1 MATRRQKLSF
11 AKKRLIGFW
20 NQFKRSKRGIVG
32 MAIIVFFCL
41 VAIFAP
47 YIAPYRPINPQMD
60 VGDYPINGPA
70 RGEQIASRL
79 SKPAWYT
86 YLPWIHRGQT
96 ELKERFY
103 NLIKYYPEVGQTLQT
118 FGSEGQKAASD
129 DSLILSSRV
138 TNITSVEALYFNGT
152 VQEMYPNGTAQRIY
166 PNGTTEKM
174 SPAEYFYVYSYRPRE
189 VRLKDYYENDTTF
202 VVDYYTGTDLVSNT
216 EVVEDHWFDSN
227 QSLNE
232 WNSGTWK
239 SNYPDLTSVSYN
251 TEEGFSYTASS
262 TANLGCMQISYQP
275 KNSISLEPV
284 EVTVSRQF
292 TYPYNQPPESFLIP
306 ISLKVEG
313 TPYANVSVLFSTF
326 RENETKVFLVASERI
341 NSTSQYT
348 NIELSSL
355 DPQIAQN
362 VGLDP
367 PQDRIFASPGKFN
380 FSIQVVFPPNTP
392 GKVYVD
398 DVNCLVYGNVFG
410 IMGTDNSLPYPG
422 DIFSLLVYGSRVSLV
437 VGILTAVLSTL
448 IGLFLGLASGYIGG
462 LLDEGIMRFADL
474 LLVLPTLP
482 LFIVLMEALR
492 TTGVAVSMWN
502 IIIILTFFGW
512 MSFARSVRSM
522 VLSIRERAFIEAAKA
537 SGAGKLHIINR
548 HIIPN
553 VFALVYITLAMA
565 VPGAIITEASL
576 SWLGLGDP
584 TLASWGKI
592 LYDFNVSGVA
602 VTAGLTEY
610 WFWIF
615 PACIAIMILALAFVL
630 VGFALDE
637 ILNPRLRER
646 R

>member
-1 MATRRQKLSF
+1 MATRRQKLNF

-32 MAIIVFFCL
+32 ILIIAFFCI

-47 YIAPYRPINPQMD
+47 FIAQNPPIDPQMNI
-60 VGDYPINGPA
+60 GDYAINGPA
-70 RGEQIASRL
+70 RGIQIASML
-79 SKPAWYT
+79 AKPTWYT
-86 YLPWIHRGQT
+86 YLPWIYKGQT

-103 NLIKYYPEVGQTLQT
+103 NLVKYYPEVDLTVQT
-118 FGSEGQKAASD
+118 FGTEGQKNAAD
-129 DSLILSSRV
+129 DSLRLSSRV
-138 TNITSVEALYFNGT
+138 SIIDTVKVLYRNGT
-152 VQEMYPNGTAQRIY
+152 VQELS
-166 PNGTTEKM
+166 
-174 SPAEYFYVYSYRPRE
+174 SPAGYYVYSFRPRE
-189 VRLKDYYENDTTF
+189 VHLTDFYPNDTTF
-202 VVDYYTGTDLVSNT
+202 EVGYSTGTDLVPNM
-216 EVVEDHWFDSN
+216 EVVEDHSFNSN

-232 WNSGTWK
+232 WNNGTWT

-251 TEEGFSYTASS
+251 TQEGFSYTTSS
-262 TANLGCMQISYQP
+262 TVNRGCMQISYQP
-275 KNSISLEPV
+275 ENGIPSQPV

-292 TYPYNQPPESFLIP
+292 TYSYNQPPVSFLIP
-306 ISLKVEG
+306 ISIKVEG
-313 TPYANVSVLFSTF
+313 APYVNVRILFF
-326 RENETKVFLVASERI
+326 KENQTKPFCVASKSI
-341 NSTSQYT
+341 NLTGEYY

-355 DPQIAQN
+355 DPQIAQS

-367 PQDRIFASPGKFN
+367 PQDRIFASLGKFN
-380 FSIQVVFPPNTP
+380 FSILVAFPPNTA

-398 DVNCLVYGNVFG
+398 DVNCVMYGNIFG
-410 IMGTDNSLPYPG
+410 IMGSDNGLPYPR
-422 DIFSLLVYGSRVSLV
+422 DIFSLLIYGSRVSLI
-437 VGILTAVLSTL
+437 VGILTAVLSTI
-448 IGLFLGLASGYIGG
+448 IGLFLGLASGYVGG

-492 TTGVAVSMWN
+492 TTGAAVSMWN

-584 TLASWGKI
+584 SMASWGKI
-592 LYDFNVSGVA
+592 LYDFNISGVA
-602 VTAGLTEY
+602 VTTGLTEY